1 MHKYLRAIGF
11 SNVSD
16 SEDVRKLLELSVE
29 QNDTESI
36 MDNPGGKSFGELKK
50 EFAQDIGICSRGEIQ
65 KEFFEFE
72 YYYPYFDGRGIT
84 TYEDVYIER
93 QAEKECYMG
102 ACDDSRVGVTIIFY
116 LQNMTEYLKIIND
129 ASSTKRKSSLTLS
142 ALSVDGK
149 ILFSVSKNQEQVKKD
164 KEDSINRKKKKKKA
178 KQGDEQAMESLTLD
192 DIDTYSMISR
202 RIIHEDVFTIVDTYF
217 MPYGMECDKYSI
229 LGEILEVAIR
239 INRLTQEELY
249 IMKLSCNELV
259 FDVCINKKDLLG
271 EPMAGRRFKGTVWLQ
286 GKINFMEE

>member
-1 MHKYLRAIGF
+1 MK
-11 SNVSD
+11 
-16 SEDVRKLLELSVE
+16 
-29 QNDTESI
+29 Q
-36 MDNPGGKSFGELKK
+36 
-50 EFAQDIGICSRGEIQ
+50 
-65 KEFFEFE
+65 
-72 YYYPYFDGRGIT
+72 
-84 TYEDVYIER
+84 
-93 QAEKECYMG
+93 
-102 ACDDSRVGVTIIFY
+102 
-116 LQNMTEYLKIIND
+116 
-129 ASSTKRKSSLTLS
+129 
-142 ALSVDGK
+142 
-149 ILFSVSKNQEQVKKD
+149 D
-164 KEDSINRKKKKKKA
+164 KEDSINRTKLIEKA
-178 KQGDEQAMESLTLD
+178 KQGDEQAMESLTLY